1 MKQIPYKTK
10 HFIQVFMK
18 HFRMAQVS
26 ASAAVLA
33 YYTLLSI
40 FPAIIV
46 VGNLMPMMGL
56 DADTVTSYLKTAIPT
71 SIYSFIRPF
80 IYAFLQR
87 GSGGLL
93 TTGALIALWSTSTGI
108 AAFQR
113 SVNHAYGVA
122 ENQNPVINR
131 IVSFLW
137 MVVVIVILFSLII
150 LYGLGEQVLLA
161 AQPLFHF
168 SMTYIQLFVSLKWPV
183 TFGGLFIAL
192 SLLYYFVPSARVRL
206 RYVVIG
212 ALAVTLAWMALSR
225 LFSYYTVVF
234 SHSITSYKTI
244 GAFIMLMIW
253 LDISGMLVM
262 VGAVINAT
270 VQGLI
275 EGPAQERRTFFQ
287 LMHDLT
293 VHKKDSDHH

>member
-1 MKQIPYKTK
+1 MKKIPQRTK

-18 HFRMAQVS
+18 HFQMAQVS

-56 DADTVTSYLKTAIPT
+56 DADTVTSYLQTAIPT

-80 IYAFLQR
+80 VYAFLRR

-137 MVVVIVILFSLII
+137 MIVVIVILFVLIL

-161 AQPLFHF
+161 LQPFFHF
-168 SMTYIQLFVSLKWPV
+168 SMTYIRLFISLKWPV
-183 TFGGLFIAL
+183 TFGGLFVAL
-192 SLLYYFVPSARVRL
+192 TLLYYFVPSARVRL

-212 ALAVTLAWMALSR
+212 SFSVTLAWMALSR

-262 VGAVINAT
+262 IGAVINAT
-270 VQGLI
+270 AQGLA
-275 EGPAQERRTFFQ
+275 EGPAVERRSLLQ
-287 LMHDLT
+287 ILQAL
-293 VHKKDSDHH
+293 VNNKKDSD